1 MVRHAYQYS
10 WYYESMEEDTMH
22 AAVVESFDAPP
33 RYTTHPEPVAHGH
46 GQAVVE
52 VLAAGLHPRV
62 RSQADGSHYTSTEE
76 LPLVPGIDGVVRD
89 AQGKL
94 RYTVLDDT
102 ALGTMA
108 ERTVIDLDRSVVL
121 PQGVDPVQLA
131 AAMNPVMS
139 SWVALRR
146 RIDFKRGQR
155 VLVLGATGNAGRMAV
170 QVAKRFRAAQVIA
183 AGRNEALFPSLRE
196 LGADETCTF
205 DELSLAADVDV
216 VIDYVWGEPTARAM
230 TDMLA
235 ARADRS
241 RPLSWIQ
248 IGSVAG
254 PVAPIPSAALRSARL
269 EVVGSGIGS
278 VPGRD
283 FIKELPK
290 LASAVAGGGF
300 DVRARAV
307 PLAGVEQA
315 WTQTHGSADRIVLVP

>member
-1 MVRHAYQYS
+1 
-10 WYYESMEEDTMH
+10 MEEDTMQ

-33 RYTTHPEPVAHGH
+33 RYTTHPEPVAQGG
-46 GQAVVE
+46 GQAVVD

-76 LPLVPGIDGVVRD
+76 LPMVPGIDGVVRD
-89 AQGKL
+89 AGGKL
-94 RYTVLDDT
+94 RYAVLYDTV
-102 ALGTMA
+102 LGTMA

-121 PQGVDPVQLA
+121 PDGVDPVLLA

-170 QVAKRFRAAQVIA
+170 QVAKRFGAARVIA

-230 TDMLA
+230 TGLLT

-254 PVAPIPSAALRSARL
+254 SVAPIPSAALRSARL
-269 EVVGSGIGS
+269 EIVGSGIGS

-283 FIKELPK
+283 FIEELPK
-290 LASAVAGGGF
+290 LAAAVAGGEF

-307 PLAGVEQA
+307 PLADVERV
-315 WTQTHGSADRIVLVP
+315 WTQTLGSDDRIVLVP